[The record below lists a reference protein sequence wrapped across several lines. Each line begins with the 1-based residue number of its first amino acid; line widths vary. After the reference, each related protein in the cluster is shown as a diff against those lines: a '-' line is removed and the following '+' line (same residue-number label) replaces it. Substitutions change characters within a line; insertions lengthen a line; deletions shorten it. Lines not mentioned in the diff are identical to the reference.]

1 MKNEVQILTEEQLN
15 EKTEK
20 QLREYI
26 KELQTE
32 IHKLRNLKK
41 GVIPNE
47 MVKKIGENS
56 KDLI

>member
-1 MKNEVQILTEEQLN
+1 MKNEVQILTEEQLH
-15 EKTEK
+15 KMTPV

-32 IHKLRNLKK
+32 IHNLRDLKK

-47 MVKKIGENS
+47 VVKKIGEDS
-56 KDLI
+56 KKLI